1 MSRRDA
7 AAGMRLLLGAVLLV
21 GLIPAQLGRYEMGR
35 RLRLF
40 EQAWEQADDA
50 ARARATPH
58 LDGAVRAFFALNAA
72 KATQG
77 IEAARGALA
86 SSTATWADALALAPA
101 ARLLDPRAAPLVVTI
116 ASLFDT
122 DAEPPPDARVR
133 CELLGKWQ
141 QVLAPAVEVPL
152 GATDTV
158 VTLECLRVAN
168 GDHTLR
174 GTFLAGGQAVA
185 TAEIGVSIV
194 HDLTTRL
201 ARIDLNVDR
210 LRKEDDDVAA
220 STQRYLRGLL
230 RAAAEGKTAETDL
243 PYSRM
248 LEDARGLDAQER
260 DPITGRLL
268 AIAPPGESWLCIATA
283 RRRIP
288 LRLFV
293 PPRRTASQ
301 KVPLVVALHGAGGSE
316 NMFFDAYGA
325 GKIVALARARDWI
338 VVAPANAADAVDE
351 IVEQLALLTHVDR
364 SKVFLVGHSMG
375 AMQAVAAGTGTHAMQ
390 YAAVVALGGGGRVP
404 PRTRLYGRAFFVGVG
419 ALDFARAG
427 ALTLREALGRTE
439 AAVHFVEYPD
449 TEHLAIV
456 QRALPDVFAWLDA
469 IAEKR

>member
-1 MSRRDA
+1 M
-7 AAGMRLLLGAVLLV
+7 LLLV
-21 GLIPAQLGRYEMGR
+21 GLLPAQLGRYEMGR

-40 EQAWEQADDA
+40 EQAWEQVDDA

-72 KATQG
+72 KATRG

-86 SSTATWADALALAPA
+86 GPTAPTTGAWADALALAPA
-101 ARLLDPRAAPLVVTI
+101 TRLLDPRAAPLVVTI
-116 ASLFDT
+116 GSLFDADADT
-122 DAEPPPDARVR
+122 DAEPPAGARVR
-133 CELLGKWQ
+133 CELIGAWQ

-158 VTLECLRVAN
+158 VTLECLRVPN
-168 GDHTLR
+168 GDYTLR
-174 GTFLAGGQAVA
+174 GTFLVGGQMVA
-185 TAEIGVSIV
+185 TAAIGVSIV
-194 HDLTTRL
+194 HDLTARL
-201 ARIDLNVDR
+201 ARIDLNVER
-210 LRKEDDDVAA
+210 LTKDDDSVAA

-230 RAAAEGKTAETDL
+230 RAAADGKTAETDL

-260 DPITGRLL
+260 DPVTGRLL
-268 AIAPPGESWLCIATA
+268 AIAPTGESWLCIATA
-283 RRRIP
+283 RRRVP

-293 PPRRTASQ
+293 PPRRTANQ

-325 GKIVALARARDWI
+325 GKIVTLARARDWI
-338 VVAPANAADAVDE
+338 VVAPANGADAIGE

-375 AMQAVAAGTGTHAMQ
+375 AMQAVSAGTGADAAR
-390 YAAVVALGGGGRVP
+390 YAAVAALGGGGRVP
-404 PRTRLYGRAFFVGVG
+404 ADARLSGRAFFVGVG
-419 ALDFARAG
+419 ARDFARAG

-439 AAVHFVEYPD
+439 ADVHFVDYPD

-456 QRALPDVFAWLDA
+456 QRALPDVFAWLDG
-469 IAEKR
+469 IADKR